1 MTQIEHLTS
10 SNILVSR
17 TITAS
22 NILAA
27 TVHNNRKN
35 IMIANCAPFTNCI
48 SEINNTQIDKAK
60 NIDVVIPMYNLI
72 EYSNNYSK
80 TSGSLWEYDRDEQV
94 LKGNGTVID
103 FPSDNSN
110 NFVLFKIK
118 IKVASK
124 IEYDSTKDVRTM
136 APVKYLSNFLENLL
150 NVIY

>member
-1 MTQIEHLTS
+1 
-10 SNILVSR
+10 
-17 TITAS
+17 
-22 NILAA
+22 
-27 TVHNNRKN
+27 
-35 IMIANCAPFTNCI
+35 MIANCAPFTNCI

-60 NIDVVIPMYNLI
+60 NIDVVTPMYNLI

>member
-1 MTQIEHLTS
+1 MTHIEHITS

-17 TITAS
+17 TIRAW

-27 TVHNNRKN
+27 AVHNNWKN

-60 NIDVVIPMYNLI
+60 DIDVVMPMYNLI
-72 EYSNNYSK
+72 EYSNSYSK
-80 TSGSLWEYDRDEQV
+80 TSGSLWEYDRDEPV

-103 FPSDNSN
+103 FPTDNSN
-110 NFVLFKIK
+110 SFVLFKIK